1 MKKFRYAFLVAVALA
16 ACDKSGTSVEDRD
29 TYDFQNVAHDEI
41 VLGERLENPYKTV
54 NVVKACASL
63 YPTKGRE
70 VVETTDLYV
79 RFLPEDDGQFNTLEA
94 LGLDMLDHPL
104 DYSIKVEGD
113 YYRDPSV
120 GEDAITWQY
129 ALVPRDFSFPEGIRY
144 EIIDECFLSEH
155 HSTKAG
161 EGIDWD
167 AVEREAYRLTG
178 NGGMLESPT
187 KADSEKSSPS
197 GRICI
202 VDEDAF
208 GGKPVGV
215 AGVKVV
221 CNSFVRFGSAYTDR
235 DGFYKI
241 DKQYS
246 AKLRYRLMF
255 KNEKGFSIGLNL
267 IIVPAS
273 VSTLGKASP
282 EGVSVTVTKDSDA
295 KLFRRCAVNNSAYD
309 FYCRCGEDDLG
320 ITPPPSGLRIW
331 ILPFLSSSAAMMT
344 HHGTIID
351 NAAIA
356 AFLTYYALIVKLA
369 APDVV
374 ISTKDQES
382 FSEIYDLVCHE
393 LAHACHYAQVG
404 NAWWDKY
411 IWFIVQEFAG
421 AGETS
426 YGSGSEANSGYC
438 EVGEMWAYFLE
449 SKMHK
454 DRYGGATPAYGTSWW
469 FYPQI
474 FRYLDDRGVSTADI
488 YAALTKD
495 VTDRESLRTK
505 LVALNQSK
513 KSLIEQVFTRYA
525 N

>member
-1 MKKFRYAFLVAVALA
+1 MKKLVYVLLAAAAAVA
-16 ACDKSGTSVEDRD
+16 CEKSGSISE
-29 TYDFQNVAHDEI
+29 NVPDDEISRLAHDEI

-54 NVVKACASL
+54 NVTKALAAL

-70 VVETTDLYV
+70 AVETTDLYV
-79 RFLPEDDGQFNTLEA
+79 RFLPADDGQMGTLEA
-94 LGLDMLDHPL
+94 LGFDMLDHPL

-113 YYRDPSV
+113 YYRDPGV

-129 ALVPRDFSFPEGIRY
+129 ALVPKDFAFPDGIRY
-144 EIIDECFLSEH
+144 EVIDECFLSEH
-155 HSTKAG
+155 HQTRAG
-161 EGIDWD
+161 EGIDWE
-167 AVEREAYRLTG
+167 AVERESYILTG
-178 NGGMLESPT
+178 NGDMLLPETRAGEEKTSPT
-187 KADSEKSSPS
+187 

-202 VDEDAF
+202 VDDEAF

-235 DGFYKI
+235 DGFYTI
-241 DKQYS
+241 DKKYS
-246 AKLRYRLMF
+246 AKLRYRLVF

-273 VSTLGKASP
+273 VSTLGKASA

-295 KLFRRCAVNNSAYD
+295 RLFRRCAVNNSAYD
-309 FYCRCGEDDLG
+309 FYERCGEDDLG

-356 AFLTYYALIVKLA
+356 AFLTYYAIIVKLA

-382 FSEIYDLVCHE
+382 FSQIYDLVCHE
-393 LAHACHYAQVG
+393 LAHSCHYAQVG

-411 IWFIVQEFAG
+411 IWFIVREFAG

-426 YGSGSEANSGYC
+426 YGTGDEDDAGYV
-438 EVGEMWAYFLE
+438 ELGEMWAYFLE

-454 DRYGGATPAYGTSWW
+454 DRYGGTTPAYGTSWW

-474 FRYLDDRGVSTADI
+474 FRYLDDRGVTASDI
-488 YAALTKD
+488 CAALTEDVKD
-495 VTDRESLRTK
+495 RAGLEARLT
-505 LVALNQSK
+505 ALYPSK
-513 KSLIEQVFTRYA
+513 KALIEQVFTRYA